1 MDFPRLC
8 HKQHAKHQQVRG
20 VERVGGVL
28 QGLVFAAMLAV
39 VEPDKRQCQ
48 QGEALLLDL
57 KGADQIHLADEH
69 VLADHEQSHC
79 LGEAAAP
86 ATPAGEPEQQDDD
99 DSRCAVIR
107 QQQAGQQ

>member
-1 MDFPRLC
+1 M
-8 HKQHAKHQQVRG
+8 RG

-39 VEPDKRQCQ
+39 IEPDKRQCQ

-69 VLADHEQSHC
+69 VLTDHEQSHC

-86 ATPAGEPEQQDDD
+86 AAPAGEPEQQDDD